1 MILYTNGL
9 DYTEAHDALWIILN
23 HAGEHVEIIKA
34 KQSEIEYKDI
44 TKFMS
49 FLMWNKKK
57 LFDLKILIKCFWT
70 CVHKVVSSTG
80 ETHDVKQLT

>member
-49 FLMWNKKK
+49 FSN
-57 LFDLKILIKCFWT
+57 
-70 CVHKVVSSTG
+70 
-80 ETHDVKQLT
+80 VKQKKII

>member
-49 FLMWNKKK
+49 FL
-57 LFDLKILIKCFWT
+57 T
-70 CVHKVVSSTG
+70 
-80 ETHDVKQLT
+80 